1 MAFSTTKRFIAGVV
15 CPKCSAMDKIM
26 AFSRD
31 GVDYRECISCGFI
44 DEIRIASTPRELTTR
59 VNRSLDDSSRKIKLV
74 DPSKPKN

>member
-59 VNRSLDDSSRKIKLV
+59 VNQDPAESTRKIKLV